1 MMSLSLRCA
10 GILVLLAMAADAD
23 GAAEPARL
31 PDPYQHRDSPT
42 LGPAPEPVVEQVFWV
57 ELPLDPRVRTE
68 VQTPPGVRLLDQ
80 TKPGPGRTRTR
91 FYFRANQ
98 PLGAGRILL
107 APAGGTPFTVPLRV
121 RNYRE
126 DIQEQVRVVP
136 GINPAARKRG
146 RAYYTDDLVA
156 LARRNLQRFP
166 SLGEALQAPTRF
178 DRMSDEEIWRYL
190 PSWNVPRQCYSNWP
204 CPRCG
209 EAIYKTSAFYPWRC
223 SDEHPFKARCPLCGQ
238 LFPSNDF
245 LADDFTSGDYPD
257 DGWGWD
263 PGSGKRGEYAGWVAY
278 YNHQVRWQSFAG
290 EMLRMAHRALLLG
303 DRTAAHKVG
312 VLLARLAYVY
322 PGMNMRWQQVDNHYL
337 RPGRLLVDGNWER
350 NNVLV
355 PAVHA
360 YDAVWDTLGQDTE
373 LARFLSKKDDTVHTP
388 ADVYALLDTYLVQV
402 FGWDWI
408 RRELSGG
415 NQGAREEDMAHFAV
429 CANME
434 GITDRWIEELFTH
447 AYNSGANAGG
457 FDDET
462 LINTMTREGPVLIA
476 ALGYAVDYLNS
487 KSDMA
492 EILSRI
498 NSPRWKGRCNLYDE
512 RLYPKLRA
520 EFDTWTQFVLC
531 GRYAPSY
538 GDSGGPRAADF
549 PQGIPA
555 AVRTAYERAYRRWPT
570 DRLARALF
578 RLGPRQP
585 SLFEE
590 EVWTQVEAHARR
602 VGPEP
607 PLRSRVM
614 DGVGFV
620 FLESRPEAP
629 DARR

>member
-1 MMSLSLRCA
+1 
-10 GILVLLAMAADAD
+10 
-23 GAAEPARL
+23 
-31 PDPYQHRDSPT
+31 
-42 LGPAPEPVVEQVFWV
+42 
-57 ELPLDPRVRTE
+57 
-68 VQTPPGVRLLDQ
+68 
-80 TKPGPGRTRTR
+80 
-91 FYFRANQ
+91 
-98 PLGAGRILL
+98 
-107 APAGGTPFTVPLRV
+107 
-121 RNYRE
+121 
-126 DIQEQVRVVP
+126 
-136 GINPAARKRG
+136 
-146 RAYYTDDLVA
+146 
-156 LARRNLQRFP
+156 
-166 SLGEALQAPTRF
+166 
-178 DRMSDEEIWRYL
+178 
-190 PSWNVPRQCYSNWP
+190 
-204 CPRCG
+204 
-209 EAIYKTSAFYPWRC
+209 
-223 SDEHPFKARCPLCGQ
+223 
-238 LFPSNDF
+238 
-245 LADDFTSGDYPD
+245 
-257 DGWGWD
+257 
-263 PGSGKRGEYAGWVAY
+263 
-278 YNHQVRWQSFAG
+278 
-290 EMLRMAHRALLLG
+290 MLRMAHRALLLG

-629 DARR
+629 DARRRTGIALRYGYGRGHHHQDNLNIEMFARGLSMAPELGYPCWAHPMGSTSHVAHHNTGMIDRSPQYSGAIAHGTLELFAGAPEASFADVSAAPAGFPHRVYRRAVCLADAPGGNAYLVDILRLAGGKVRTCCFHGPAHDGFQSNLPFAPAGEALEVGPIGRGSPR